1 MTAKT
6 RCFWANPKNPLY
18 IHYHD
23 EEWGRPVHDDRHL
36 LELLILE
43 SFQAGLSWECILNK
57 REAFRQA
64 FDNFDRD
71 KILAYDNA
79 KIAALMS
86 NPGIIRNRAKI
97 TAAINN
103 TRIFS
108 NIQAEFGSFDAYLAN
123 LCPSEPIYDHI
134 STTSPLSDT
143 ISADLR
149 RRGMKFVG
157 STTIYAFL
165 QSIGIINS
173 HQPGCFL
180 YHNRQD

>member
-1 MTAKT
+1 MTEKQ

-23 EEWGRPVHDDRHL
+23 EEWGRPVHDDHLL

-64 FDNFDRD
+64 FDHFDLD
-71 KILAYDNA
+71 TILGYDDA
-79 KIAALMS
+79 KVESLMA

-97 TAAINN
+97 RSAISNA
-103 TRIFS
+103 RVFR
-108 NIQAEFGSFDAYLAN
+108 NIQMEFGSFNAYLTAM
-123 LCPSEPIYDHI
+123 CPTETIYDHT
-134 STTSPLSDT
+134 STTSPLSDA
-143 ISADLR
+143 ISSDLR

-173 HQPGCFL
+173 HQPECYL
-180 YHNRQD
+180 YHEK